1 MTIISIIRIVGLI
14 QLFYFPQV
22 DAGDPYY
29 DIKMTLSVVEVNTAI
44 ATACAPALRPLVRDV
59 FPSVFGSN
67 DDETKAPSGYAGY
80 GGSDSHSYP
89 RKRGLSSHARRS
101 SATTQS
107 AKANIALKSLKRGMD
122 SPPGHMEVRGT
133 SPTGSEEAIMTYNG
147 IIRTMDVQVQYG
159 QADLQRKASRKG
171 EKERW

>member
-1 MTIISIIRIVGLI
+1 MTIISIIRIAGLI
-14 QLFYFPQV
+14 QLFYFPQ
-22 DAGDPYY
+22 AGAEDPYY

-59 FPSVFGSN
+59 FPSVFGSH
-67 DDETKAPSGYAGY
+67 DDETEAPSGYL
-80 GGSDSHSYP
+80 
-89 RKRGLSSHARRS
+89 RKRGLSSHTRRP

-107 AKANIALKSLKRGMD
+107 AKANIALKSLKRGID

-159 QADLQRKASRKG
+159 QADLQRKASRRG

>member
-1 MTIISIIRIVGLI
+1 MTIISIIRIAGLI

-44 ATACAPALRPLVRDV
+44 ATACAPALRPLVRDI
-59 FPSVFGSN
+59 FPSVFGTN
-67 DDETKAPSGYAGY
+67 DETEEPSGYAGY
-80 GGSDSHSYP
+80 GGSHGYA
-89 RKRGLSSHARRS
+89 RKRGMSHARQHS
-101 SATTQS
+101 VASQS
-107 AKANIALKSLKRGMD
+107 ARANIALKSLRGMD
-122 SPPGHMEVRGT
+122 PPAGHLEVRGT

-147 IIRTMDVQVQYG
+147 IIRTMDIQVQYG
-159 QADLQRKASRKG
+159 NANLQRQASRKG

>member
-1 MTIISIIRIVGLI
+1 MTIISIIRIAGLI

-67 DDETKAPSGYAGY
+67 DETEAPSGYGGY
-80 GGSDSHSYP
+80 GGGDSHGYP
-89 RKRGLSSHARRS
+89 RKRGLSHSRRHS
-101 SATTQS
+101 TTTQS

-122 SPPGHMEVRGT
+122 SPPPGHLEVRGT

-147 IIRTMDVQVQYG
+147 IIRTMDVQVQYA